1 MLEVEIKAFLDG
13 LSSEKIAAA
22 AKELGFRKCGVLQ
35 ETDIYFNGN
44 DRNFMKTDEALRIRS
59 CGEQGEDGVF
69 CREETFITYK
79 GPKLDKNSNTRLEF
93 ETSVGDCQTM
103 AELLTALGYREA
115 FTVKKVRREWK
126 LIEED
131 GREITLCF
139 DRVENLGDYM
149 ELETLAAEDS
159 DREQAVKR
167 LLELL
172 DFLGVSGDRMTR
184 KSYLEMLIA
193 KM

>member
-35 ETDIYFNGN
+35 ETDIYINGNDRNFMKTDEALRIRSCGEQGEDGVFCREETFITYRVLQETDIYINGN

-79 GPKLDKNSNTRLEF
+79 GR
-93 ETSVGDCQTM
+93 QIYI
-103 AELLTALGYREA
+103 LTEM
-115 FTVKKVRREWK
+115 TV
-126 LIEED
+126 
-131 GREITLCF
+131 TL
-139 DRVENLGDYM
+139 
-149 ELETLAAEDS
+149 
-159 DREQAVKR
+159 
-167 LLELL
+167 
-172 DFLGVSGDRMTR
+172 
-184 KSYLEMLIA
+184 
-193 KM
+193 